1 MYFVAPGSIS
11 ETKWVP
17 QGYPGASFWSYVGL
31 VFAAQGPAGA
41 PDTEKSDFG
50 PNLVV
55 FWGALG
61 VLSESFSEQ
70 I

>member
-1 MYFVAPGSIS
+1 MYVVASGSIL
-11 ETKWVP
+11 EPKWVSL
-17 QGYPGASFWSYVGL
+17 GCPGASFWSYFGH

-41 PDTEKSDFG
+41 QDTEKFDFG

-61 VLSESFSEQ
+61 VLLGYFSEQ
-70 I
+70 L